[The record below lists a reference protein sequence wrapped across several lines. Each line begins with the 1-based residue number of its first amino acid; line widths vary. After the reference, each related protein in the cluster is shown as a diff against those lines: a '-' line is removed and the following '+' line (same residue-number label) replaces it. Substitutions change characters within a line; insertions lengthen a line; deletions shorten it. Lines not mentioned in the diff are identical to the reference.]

1 LAMLAQH
8 AAFGGFTRSRGACK
22 AFHSS
27 RVRASTADLVL
38 GTGTEHAD
46 AVRVFG
52 VDHSLSQR
60 HVAES
65 VFTQRPH
72 TLVMETSIDASA
84 EASLGT
90 RVEYDEGILPFA
102 RQAGLLGHLTRVA
115 WQLRQEQPL
124 DLARSATWN
133 QLCESLPTEPLV
145 YLAALVANVPIVYG
159 DRTKAVT
166 YRRLFANSTL
176 VDLDFAFG
184 VNCAANYDKTLS
196 RLGASSATGGAL
208 DAELQIDHFHLYV
221 IEERNRLLRHSFASA
236 ALACRDSEGEVPA
249 GVMAV
254 VGADHLEGIERDWLL
269 DLQDN
274 LLSEPDLQLLLEAPP
289 SAPLD
294 PELLGAKLGLLART
308 LELRCAREV
317 TQHALQVLGLAEL
330 QAHGGSGWVAF
341 EGVLETYG
349 TCRMMLATVPEAQL
363 GAIVSGHAC
372 DMAAVLQPLR
382 VLRPVEGGRGY
393 DEEALKHL
401 RTLNFELE

>member
-1 LAMLAQH
+1 M
-8 AAFGGFTRSRGACK
+8 
-22 AFHSS
+22 
-27 RVRASTADLVL
+27 
-38 GTGTEHAD
+38 
-46 AVRVFG
+46 
-52 VDHSLSQR
+52 
-60 HVAES
+60 
-65 VFTQRPH
+65 
-72 TLVMETSIDASA
+72 
-84 EASLGT
+84 
-90 RVEYDEGILPFA
+90 
-102 RQAGLLGHLTRVA
+102 
-115 WQLRQEQPL
+115 
-124 DLARSATWN
+124 
-133 QLCESLPTEPLV
+133 
-145 YLAALVANVPIVYG
+145 
-159 DRTKAVT
+159 
-166 YRRLFANSTL
+166 
-176 VDLDFAFG
+176 
-184 VNCAANYDKTLS
+184 
-196 RLGASSATGGAL
+196 
-208 DAELQIDHFHLYV
+208 
-221 IEERNRLLRHSFASA
+221 
-236 ALACRDSEGEVPA
+236 PA

-382 VLRPVEGGRGY
+382 GARRGRVVV
-393 DEEALKHL
+393 
-401 RTLNFELE
+401 RTPARKSSCAQPADWSHSLGVRCR